1 LYVVI
6 IIKNFRFWNHFVFKA
21 AEELPDVD
29 EVEEMEDGHPN
40 GDSDSDQVKNRPE
53 MIFFYLRMLSRYYVL
68 TQKDPDFKYI
78 YFKYKVWKLKCH
90 WIVSIWKN
98 YLSYLFTNA

>member
-1 LYVVI
+1 
-6 IIKNFRFWNHFVFKA
+6 
-21 AEELPDVD
+21 
-29 EVEEMEDGHPN
+29 MEDGHPN

-78 YFKYKVWKLKCH
+78 YFKYKV
-90 WIVSIWKN
+90 
-98 YLSYLFTNA
+98 